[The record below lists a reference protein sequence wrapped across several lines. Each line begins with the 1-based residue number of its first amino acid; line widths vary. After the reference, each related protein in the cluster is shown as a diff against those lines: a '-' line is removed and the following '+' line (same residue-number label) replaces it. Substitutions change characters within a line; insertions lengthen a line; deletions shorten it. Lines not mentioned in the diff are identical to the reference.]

1 VSEKLFFIIS
11 GEHPTLPEAELKAIL
26 EAENCQFHLLE
37 SAPKLSLVE
46 APQSCLEV
54 VSTRSS
60 MCTISGVHV
69 LECPN
74 DRADIEKAI
83 KESGLSSALKP
94 GDSFS
99 VRVVKVGRVRDNRS
113 SEALEAYVG
122 KMVQQTVQ
130 GLSVDLVRPRKSLLG
145 IVYDGKFILGIE
157 KYRREPGGFSRR
169 RPRQRPVFH
178 PSTMPPKLAR
188 CMVNLARPRKGDL
201 ILDPFCGVGGILI
214 EADLIGCRTLG
225 CDIRLKKVQD
235 SLVNMK
241 YFGLEPVG
249 MVLAD
254 ARAPPFKE
262 IDTIVTDP
270 PYGTAASTHGSTT
283 REILKRFFRGAYEI
297 LSPGS
302 CICIGSPRKAEINS
316 LGNDAGFDL
325 VELHEVYVHRSLTRV
340 ISVFRRK

>member
-26 EAENCQFHLLE
+26 EAEDCQFHVLE
-37 SAPKLSLVE
+37 SAPKLALVE

-54 VSTRSS
+54 VSKRSS
-60 MCTISGVHV
+60 MCTISGVH
-69 LECPN
+69 LLQCPN
-74 DRADIEKAI
+74 DRGSIRKTI
-83 KESGLSSALKP
+83 RESDLSSALKP

-99 VRVVKVGRVRDNRS
+99 VRVVKAGRVHDTRS

-122 KMVQQTVQ
+122 KMAQQTVQ
-130 GLSVDLVRPRKSLLG
+130 GLSVDLIRPRKSLLG
-145 IVYDGKFILGIE
+145 IVYDGKFILGLE
-157 KYRREPGGFSRR
+157 KHRREPGGFSRR
-169 RPRQRPVFH
+169 RPRRRPVFH

-188 CMVNLARPRKGDL
+188 CMVNLARPKRGDL

-214 EADLIGCRTLG
+214 EAELIGCRTLG
-225 CDIRLKKVQD
+225 CDLKLKRVQD

-249 MVLAD
+249 MVFAD
-254 ARAPPFKE
+254 ARSPPFKE

-270 PYGTAASTHGSTT
+270 PYGTAASTHGSTIK
-283 REILKRFFRGAYEI
+283 EILIRFFSAAYEI
-297 LSPGS
+297 LSPAS
-302 CICIGSPRKAEINS
+302 CICIGSPKKAEINS

-325 VELHEVYVHRSLTRV
+325 VEHHEVYVHRSLTRV
-340 ISVFRRK
+340 IAVFRKE